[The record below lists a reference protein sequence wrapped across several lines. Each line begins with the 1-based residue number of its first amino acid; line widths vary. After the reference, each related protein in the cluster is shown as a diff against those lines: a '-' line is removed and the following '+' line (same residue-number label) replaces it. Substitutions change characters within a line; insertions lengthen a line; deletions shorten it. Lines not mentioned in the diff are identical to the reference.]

1 MDAVL
6 AFPPL
11 AAAAS
16 TGSAPCGCNPA
27 RLCHELTEVDERHP
41 FVKRR
46 KATQNA
52 KDAPE
57 LRPTFPS
64 RGTIDV
70 P

>member
-1 MDAVL
+1 MDAMLVFGRWL
-6 AFPPL
+6 P
-11 AAAAS
+11 AS
-16 TGSAPCGCNPA
+16 TVRPAVGCNPA
-27 RLCHELTEVDERHP
+27 RLCHELTEVAERNLWE
-41 FVKRR
+41 R

-57 LRPTFPS
+57 LQATFSS